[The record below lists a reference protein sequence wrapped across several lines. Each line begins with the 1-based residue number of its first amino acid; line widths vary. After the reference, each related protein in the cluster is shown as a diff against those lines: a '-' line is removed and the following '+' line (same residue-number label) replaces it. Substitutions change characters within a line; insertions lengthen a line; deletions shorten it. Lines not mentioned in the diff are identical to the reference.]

1 MQTEL
6 VRVADLTPPP
16 RNVRAHP
23 EYQVAELAR
32 AVEKFGQTRPVIID
46 EHNMI
51 LAGNGLVLAHQRLGR
66 AMISAHRVRGLSKTD
81 KSKLMLSDNRIFALG
96 IDDNGAILEEIR
108 ALDDFDIPGFDAAIL
123 EKLTL
128 DTSDVTNL
136 SMTDYGVLPAAA
148 IELAR
153 QAGEGVQGEPGAGE
167 GGDGEVGEGGAGG
180 AGTSASEAICP
191 RCGHVFRPPKP

>member
-1 MQTEL
+1 MSRAMQTEL
-6 VRVADLTPPP
+6 VQVADLRPPP

-46 EHNMI
+46 EDNMI

-66 AMISAHRVRGLSKTD
+66 AEISAHRVVGLSKTD

-123 EKLTL
+123 EKLTI

-136 SMTDYGVLPAAA
+136 AMTDYGVLPEAAV
-148 IELAR
+148 ELAR
-153 QAGEGVQGEPGAGE
+153 AQGEAGEDEAG
-167 GGDGEVGEGGAGG
+167 DA
-180 AGTSASEAICP
+180 AASSKEAICP
-191 RCGHVFRPPKP
+191 ACGHVFRPRQ